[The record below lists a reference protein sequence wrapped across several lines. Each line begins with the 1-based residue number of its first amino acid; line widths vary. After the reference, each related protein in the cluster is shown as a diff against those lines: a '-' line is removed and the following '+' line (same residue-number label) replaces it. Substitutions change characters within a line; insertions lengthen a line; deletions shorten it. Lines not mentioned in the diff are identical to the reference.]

1 LPEYQGFEGWR
12 SPPASRAL
20 PGDAGAVTDAT
31 STSVTASSFISSS
44 LSSERLSARAR
55 SDEGSADTPPSAIAE
70 AALVRDAEF
79 LVP

>member
-1 LPEYQGFEGWR
+1 M
-12 SPPASRAL
+12 
-20 PGDAGAVTDAT
+20 
-31 STSVTASSFISSS
+31 TASSFISSS